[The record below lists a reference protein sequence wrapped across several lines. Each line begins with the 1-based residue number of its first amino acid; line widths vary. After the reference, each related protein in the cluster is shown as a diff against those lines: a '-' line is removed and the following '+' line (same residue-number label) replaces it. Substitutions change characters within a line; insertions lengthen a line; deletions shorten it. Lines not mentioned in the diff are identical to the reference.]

1 MLFNCN
7 AVSASRFQN
16 AARDFKK
23 HTALLQEMRK
33 DVDNIFRRIRSI
45 KAKISQ
51 QYPQAY
57 AGMYEAYIIGLI
69 CVIWVKEWEGI
80 KRLIMK

>member
-1 MLFNCN
+1 MLYNCN
-7 AVSASRFQN
+7 AVSAARFQN

-51 QYPQAY
+51 QHPQAY
-57 AGMYEAYIIGLI
+57 AGNNGLNVE
-69 CVIWVKEWEGI
+69 CVVLELQSELSEVLKN
-80 KRLIMK
+80 L